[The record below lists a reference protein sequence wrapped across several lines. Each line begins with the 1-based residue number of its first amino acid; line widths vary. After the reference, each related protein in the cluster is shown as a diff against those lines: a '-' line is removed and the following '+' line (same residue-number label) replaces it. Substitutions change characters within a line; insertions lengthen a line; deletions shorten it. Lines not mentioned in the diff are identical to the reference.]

1 MPEIIVKLGD
11 NVVHKYFLYKDVVTI
26 GRAPDNEISIE
37 NLAVSRRHIVIR
49 CVEGRYY
56 VEDNNSANGS
66 YVNGVKV
73 SKTEIQDKD
82 IITVGKHKLHFYNQQ
97 MAVPQAELSQATM
110 LVAPPST
117 KSAVL
122 RVVQGKQ
129 AGETFSIESIETTI
143 GRAADNDVRL
153 NDWFVSKHHAL
164 VVRKGS
170 IFYIRDLASW
180 RHTLVNGVAVQEQA
194 LKANDQIQFGPK
206 TTVVFELQSAATI
219 DAAPDGRIPVELSSP
234 EQAGRKADSTKVDS
248 VMSEIRSNESGPSL
262 ESNGACVTEDDE
274 PHTTVLPLDA
284 VHGPLVDSADSEP
297 ASEPQPEADL
307 DDDES
312 GWSRFVSNDI
322 FETAEVDPHQNVH
335 PVPPVELNASDEA
348 EEMLE
353 EEQASCED
361 ADRPDETLEDR
372 AVDEQKESEEQAT
385 DEPGEPAA
393 GDDEE
398 RAEAEAREMTDDI
411 SSVATELSGA
421 DAEEVAMWLKALQN
435 SSKVIRKQAQRK
447 LKVLT
452 GREYEIELE

>member
-37 NLAVSRRHIVIR
+37 NLAVSRRHVVIR
-49 CVEGRYY
+49 CIEGRYY
-56 VEDNNSANGS
+56 IEDNNSANGS
-66 YVNGVKV
+66 YVNGVRI
-73 SKTEIQDKD
+73 SKTEILDKD

-117 KSAVL
+117 KSATL

-129 AGETFSIESIETTI
+129 AGESFKIDSVEMTI

-164 VVRKGS
+164 VVRKGT

-180 RHTLVNGVAVQEQA
+180 RHTLVNGVVVQEQA

-206 TTVVFELQSAATI
+206 TTVVFELRSAAGG
-219 DAAPDGRIPVELSSP
+219 AAPDGRIPVELSSP
-234 EQAGRKADSTKVDS
+234 EEASRKADSTKVDS
-248 VMSEIRSNESGPSL
+248 VMAEIQSNESDQPV
-262 ESNGACVTEDDE
+262 ETNGASAPEDEE
-274 PHTTVLPLDA
+274 PKTTVLPLDA
-284 VHGPLVDSADSEP
+284 VHGPPVEPANSEP
-297 ASEPQPEADL
+297 ESEPQSEAAPG
-307 DDDES
+307 DDES

-335 PVPPVELNASDEA
+335 QIQPVELNVSEGA
-348 EEMLE
+348 EEMLA

-361 ADRPDETLEDR
+361 ADRPDEALEDR
-372 AVDEQKESEEQAT
+372 AADGSDEFEEQAT
-385 DEPGEPAA
+385 DEPDKAA

-398 RAEAEAREMTDDI
+398 ERVEAAAREMTDDI

-452 GREYEIELE
+452 GREYDIELE

>member
-37 NLAVSRRHIVIR
+37 NLAVSRRHVVIR
-49 CVEGRYY
+49 CIEGRYY

-66 YVNGVKV
+66 YVNGVRI
-73 SKTEIQDKD
+73 SRTEILDKD

-117 KSAVL
+117 KTAVL

-129 AGETFSIESIETTI
+129 AGESFKIDSVETTI
-143 GRAADNDVRL
+143 GRAADNDIRL

-180 RHTLVNGVAVQEQA
+180 RHTLVNGVVVQEQA

-206 TTVVFELQSAATI
+206 TTVVFELKSAASV
-219 DAAPDGRIPVELSSP
+219 AAKPDGRIPVELSSP
-234 EQAGRKADSTKVDS
+234 EEASRKADSTKVDS
-248 VMSEIRSNESGPSL
+248 VMSEIQSNESGQPV
-262 ESNGACVTEDDE
+262 EGNGSCVPEDEE
-274 PHTTVLPLDA
+274 PHTTLLPLDA
-284 VHGPLVDSADSEP
+284 VQDSSDESEDSAPENE
-297 ASEPQPEADL
+297 ARPEADL
-307 DDDES
+307 GDDES
-312 GWSRFVSNDI
+312 GWSRFVSDDI
-322 FETAEVDPHQNVH
+322 FETAEVDPHRNVH
-335 PVPPVELNASDEA
+335 PVQPVELNASDAA

-361 ADRPDETLEDR
+361 ADRSDEALEDH
-372 AVDEQKESEEQAT
+372 AVEESNEPEEQAT
-385 DEPGEPAA
+385 DEAGEPA

-398 RAEAEAREMTDDI
+398 ERIEAAAREMTDDI